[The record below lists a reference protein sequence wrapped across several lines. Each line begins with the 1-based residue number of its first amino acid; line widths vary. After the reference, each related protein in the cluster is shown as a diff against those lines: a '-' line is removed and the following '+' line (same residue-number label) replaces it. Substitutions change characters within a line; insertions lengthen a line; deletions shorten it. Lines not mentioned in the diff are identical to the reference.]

1 MITQAGVGAI
11 SYFDATNTAL
21 KIAICADTAC
31 TTATLATVD
40 GTNDTGH
47 FSSIVSASNSQILIS
62 YYDNTLKDLK
72 LALCNL
78 PTTCNAPTVETV
90 TSAGD
95 VSQWS
100 AMTILGND
108 DIAIAFYDTTAHLL
122 ASPLA

>member
-1 MITQAGVGAI
+1 MGAI

-21 KIAICADTAC
+21 KIAICADTAS

-62 YYDNTLKDLK
+62 YSDNTLKDLK

-95 VSQWS
+95 VGRWS

-108 DIAIAFYDTTAHLL
+108 DIAIAFSTRPPTCC